1 MDGAS
6 GWELTL
12 KWFQKKVICDFFFKV
27 KNKENPL
34 RSLANLV
41 SKSGSAT

>member
-1 MDGAS
+1 MEHQVGNLLS
-6 GWELTL
+6 NGSR
-12 KWFQKKVICDFFFKV
+12 KKLFVIIFKV